1 MDVPTDLAEPVAP
14 PGTTRVTTGETPL
27 RAPVFAR
34 TDTVSDA
41 VSDAVSGA
49 MIDAVVIGWVDN
61 AGITRVKSVPY
72 GRLGDVATHGVG
84 FSPVFDVFL
93 ADDSITAGR
102 RVGGPC
108 GDLRLVP
115 DLAALRPLAAQPGW
129 AWAPGDRYTQDGVPY
144 AGCQRSFA
152 RRMTARAGVRGLVLR
167 MGFEV
172 EWMTGTEDE
181 AGRFVPAFR
190 GPAYGMSRVVRVSD
204 QLRALIRALAVQSV
218 PVLQV
223 HPEYAAGQLEVSVA
237 AEDPV
242 GAADTTVLVRETIR
256 AVAAR
261 HGHTVTFA
269 PCVVPGEVGN
279 GAHLHFSPWRDGV
292 NLCHGGD
299 GPQGLTR
306 EGEAFLAGVLR
317 ELPALLAIGAPSAAA
332 HLRLV
337 PERWAGPYHC
347 WGLENREAALR
358 VITGMVG
365 ERQRAAN
372 AEIKC
377 FDATANPYLVTGSVI
392 AAGLAGID
400 DDLRLPAEV
409 PGDPAAV
416 EGVPRLPASPAEALD
431 ALEASTV
438 LREAFGETL
447 FDAVTAVRRAEIARY
462 ADMTPAD
469 IAAEAGRLY

>member
-1 MDVPTDLAEPVAP
+1 MPSELAPSVAP
-14 PGTTRVTTGETPL
+14 EATHPTLPAGAGIGTDC
-27 RAPVFAR
+27 AR
-34 TDTVSDA
+34 
-41 VSDAVSGA
+41 
-49 MIDAVVIGWVDN
+49 IDAVVIGWVDN
-61 AGITRVKSVPY
+61 AGVTRVKAVPHT
-72 GRLGDVATHGVG
+72 RLDAVATHGVG

-102 RVGGPC
+102 LVGGPA

-129 AWAPGDRYTQDGVPY
+129 AWAPGDRYTQDGEPY
-144 AGCQRSFA
+144 EGCQRTFA
-152 RRMTARAGVRGLVLR
+152 RRMTARAGQRGLTLR

-172 EWMTGTEDE
+172 EWTTGVEDA
-181 AGRFVPAFR
+181 AGRLVPAFDKA
-190 GPAYGMSRVVRVSD
+190 AYGMTRLIRVSGQLRELIRVLAAQGVRV
-204 QLRALIRALAVQSV
+204 Q
-218 PVLQV
+218 QV

-237 AEDPV
+237 CEDPV

-279 GAHLHFSPWRDGV
+279 GAHLHFSPWRDGI

-299 GPQGLTR
+299 GPQGLTG

-317 ELPALLAIGAPSAAA
+317 ELPALLAIGAPGAAS

-337 PERWAGPYHC
+337 PAQWAGVYQC

-358 VITGMVG
+358 LVTGMAG
-365 ERQRAAN
+365 ERQHAAN
-372 AEIKC
+372 AEVKC

-392 AAGLAGID
+392 AAGLAGIED
-400 DDLRLPAEV
+400 GLRLPPEV
-409 PGDPAAV
+409 PDDPTVSVEPVRRLPESPAA
-416 EGVPRLPASPAEALD
+416 ALA
-431 ALEASTV
+431 ALEASAV
-438 LREAFGETL
+438 LREALGETL
-447 FDAVTAVRRAEIARY
+447 FDAVTAVRRAEIELARG
-462 ADMTPAD
+462 MTPAEV
-469 IAAEAGRLY
+469 AAQARRLY

>member
-1 MDVPTDLAEPVAP
+1 MESSTDLAEPLAP
-14 PGTTRVTTGETPL
+14 PTTAGAAPRPAPAGSTG
-27 RAPVFAR
+27 A
-34 TDTVSDA
+34 DA
-41 VSDAVSGA
+41 VADAT
-49 MIDAVVIGWVDN
+49 IDAVVIGWVDN
-61 AGITRVKSVPY
+61 AGITRVKTVPH
-72 GRLGDVATHGVG
+72 GRLADVATHGVG

-93 ADDSITAGR
+93 ADDSVTAGR
-102 RVGGPC
+102 HVGGPS

-172 EWMTGTEDE
+172 EWMTGTRDA

-190 GPAYGMSRVVRVSD
+190 GAAYGMSRVVHVSD
-204 QLRALIRALAVQSV
+204 QLRDLIRTLAVQGV

-317 ELPALLAIGAPSAAA
+317 ELPALLAIGAPSAAG

-337 PERWAGPYHC
+337 PAQWAGVYRC

-358 VITGMVG
+358 LITGMAG

-400 DDLRLPAEV
+400 DDLSLPAEV
-409 PGDPAAV
+409 PGDPATAG
-416 EGVPRLPASPAEALD
+416 GVPRLPGSPAEALA
-431 ALEASTV
+431 ALEASAV
-438 LREAFGETL
+438 LREALGETL
-447 FDAVTAVRRAEIARY
+447 FDAVTAVRRAEIARD
-462 ADMTPAD
+462 ADRAPAD
-469 IAAEAGRLY
+469 IAASAGRHH